1 MPDAPIF
8 IRRLELTAF
17 RAYLVPAAF
26 DFSKKKCLGILGAN
40 RLGKTSLV
48 DGFEFLFS
56 DDGTLERLGSRT
68 VQTKAG
74 PIALAHASAEA
85 AGLVPMVSID
95 LIESGKISK
104 CARPA
109 SGIKRPRPA
118 EVTELKSRFIVDPI
132 IRAKEGI
139 FGLVVR
145 FGVDND
151 ATRRT

>member
-56 DDGTLERLGSRT
+56 DDGTLER
-68 VQTKAG
+68 
-74 PIALAHASAEA
+74 
-85 AGLVPMVSID
+85 LVPMVSID